1 MDSHGCFFLCVARQK
16 KFSAYS
22 RMQHLPD
29 LSAHCVQ
36 SKQAE
41 KPRAE
46 TEMQRDDDQQH
57 GEEEVR
63 SKDSQPAETEYL
75 SSRCVLFTY
84 FHGDIGDVV
93 DEHFSR
99 ALSQPSAFNN
109 DTKSIRLP
117 SGGLWKG
124 KLCQDDNYIIIIMY
138 VLMLY

>member
-1 MDSHGCFFLCVARQK
+1 
-16 KFSAYS
+16 
-22 RMQHLPD
+22 MQDLPAD
-29 LSAHCVQ
+29 LPAHCVQ

-41 KPRAE
+41 KTRPEAE
-46 TEMQRDDDQQH
+46 LQRDDDEQH

-84 FHGDIGDVV
+84 FHGEIGDVV

-99 ALSQPSAFNN
+99 ALSQPSAFSN

-124 KLCQDDNYIIIIMY
+124 ELSQDDHYIIRFYRCLNIKYRKI
-138 VLMLY
+138 VLIHDIY